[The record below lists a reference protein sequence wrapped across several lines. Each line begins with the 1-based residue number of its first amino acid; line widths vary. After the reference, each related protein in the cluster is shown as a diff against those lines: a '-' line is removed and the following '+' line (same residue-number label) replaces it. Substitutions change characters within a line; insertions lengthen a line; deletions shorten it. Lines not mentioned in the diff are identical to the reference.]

1 MQRRQPLAL
10 FCNSQVYCMETTTN
24 NDGSVLA
31 LPGAQSGRK
40 SSIDSGNLTPNQIVA
55 LLDKYI
61 IGQKDAKKSVA
72 IALRNRLRRQ
82 NVSDDLR
89 DEIMPNN
96 IIMIG
101 PTGVGKTE
109 IARRLA
115 KLAKAPFVK
124 VEASKFTEV
133 GYVGRDVESMIRD
146 LVDQSVAMVRSER
159 SEEVREKAALL
170 VEERLLDILLPPV
183 ASSRDSED
191 DDVESEEGALEQ
203 PSDDE
208 HDKSIEVN
216 RRSRRKMLERL
227 RSGKLEDRQIEM
239 DISSDAPGG
248 MMQVFGPLGQME
260 EIGGIMQDLM
270 SGLPRK
276 RKKRRVSIAEARKL
290 LEQEEVQKLIDM
302 DSVVKE
308 AINKVEQSG
317 IVFIDE
323 IDKIASPSSGSGG
336 KGPDVSR
343 EGVQRDLLPIVEG
356 SNVATKHGMVK
367 TDHVLFIASGAF
379 HVAKPSDLIPELQGR
394 FPIRVELKSLTE
406 EDFYLILT
414 QPENAL
420 IKQYSALLG
429 TEGVHLTFSDGAIR
443 EIARIAARVNES
455 VENIGARRLHT
466 IMTNLLEE
474 LMFNI
479 PENFSDEHVEIDET
493 MVKEKL
499 NHVVAD
505 RDLSQYIL

>member
-1 MQRRQPLAL
+1 MAEQNQSTVLEIH
-10 FCNSQVYCMETTTN
+10 ETN
-24 NDGSVLA
+24 IVNKL
-31 LPGAQSGRK
+31 
-40 SSIDSGNLTPNQIVA
+40 SISDEFLTPNQIVSR
-55 LLDKYI
+55 LDKYI
-61 IGQKDAKKSVA
+61 IGQQEAKKAVA

-115 KLAKAPFVK
+115 KLASAPFVK

-146 LVDQSVAMVRSER
+146 LTDQAVNMVRNEK
-159 SEEVREKAALL
+159 SEEVKEKAVAL
-170 VEERLLDILLPPV
+170 VEERLLDILLPTVP
-183 ASSRDSED
+183 AAGNYDRED
-191 DDVESEEGALEQ
+191 EIGERSPAEEGENADLE
-203 PSDDE
+203 E
-208 HDKSIEVN
+208 AVN
-216 RRSRRKMLERL
+216 RKSREKMLERL
-227 RSGKLEDRQIEM
+227 RSGRMEDRQIEM
-239 DISSDAPGG
+239 ELSGDSQGG
-248 MMQVFGPLGQME
+248 MMQIFGPLGQME
-260 EIGGIMQDLM
+260 ELGGIMQDLM
-270 SGLPRK
+270 SGLPKK
-276 RKKRRVSIAEARKL
+276 RKKRRVTIAEARKL
-290 LEQEEVQKLIDM
+290 LEQEEVQKLVDM
-302 DSVVKE
+302 DAVVKE
-308 AINKVEQSG
+308 AVQKVEESG

-323 IDKIASPSSGSGG
+323 IDKIAAPTTGGGG

-394 FPIRVELKSLTE
+394 FPIRVELKNLTE
-406 EDFYLILT
+406 EDFYKILT
-414 QPENAL
+414 QPKNAL
-420 IKQYSALLG
+420 IKQYKALLL
-429 TEGVHLTFSDGAIR
+429 TENVELEFTDEAIR
-443 EIARIAARVNES
+443 ELASIAAQVNES

-479 PENFSDEHVEIDET
+479 PEKCSDEKIVVDKA
-493 MVKEKL
+493 MVADKL
-499 NHVVAD
+499 SKIIAD

>member
-1 MQRRQPLAL
+1 
-10 FCNSQVYCMETTTN
+10 METTTN
-24 NDGSVLA
+24 SERGVFALPEARSGSV
-31 LPGAQSGRK
+31 
-40 SSIDSGNLTPNQIVA
+40 SSIAPSNLTPNQIVS

-82 NVSDDLR
+82 HVSDDLR

-115 KLAKAPFVK
+115 KLARAPFVK

-159 SEEVREKAALL
+159 SEEVREKAVLL

-183 ASSRDSED
+183 ASSRNSDDD
-191 DDVESEEGALEQ
+191 DDVSGEDGAPEA
-203 PSDDE
+203 PSADE
-208 HDKSIEVN
+208 HDKSLEVN

-227 RSGKLEDRQIEM
+227 RNGKLEDRQIEM
-239 DISSDAPGG
+239 DLSGDTPGG

-302 DSVVKE
+302 DSVIKE

-323 IDKIASPSSGSGG
+323 IDKIASPSSGAGG

-414 QPENAL
+414 QPDNAL
-420 IKQYSALLG
+420 IKQYSALLA
-429 TEGVHLTFSDGAIR
+429 TEGVDLTFSDGAIR
-443 EIARIAARVNES
+443 EIAKIAARVNES

>member
-1 MQRRQPLAL
+1 
-10 FCNSQVYCMETTTN
+10 MEIITKGEGN
-24 NDGSVLA
+24 VFA
-31 LPGAQSGRK
+31 LPEANSGLS
-40 SSIDSGNLTPNQIVA
+40 SSIAATNLTPNQIVS

-82 NVSDDLR
+82 HVSDELR

-115 KLAKAPFVK
+115 KLARAPFVK

-146 LVDQSVAMVRSER
+146 LVDQSVAMVRSEK

-170 VEERLLDILLPPV
+170 VEERLLDILLPPL
-183 ASSRDSED
+183 SSSNSQDNELLKEED
-191 DDVESEEGALEQ
+191 APAQTSADD
-203 PSDDE
+203 
-208 HDKSIEVN
+208 HDKSLEVN
-216 RRSRRKMLERL
+216 RRSRKKMLERL
-227 RSGKLEDRQIEM
+227 RNGKLEDRQIEM
-239 DISSDAPGG
+239 DTTGDNPGG

-276 RKKRRVSIAEARKL
+276 RKKRRVSIAEARKI

-302 DSVVKE
+302 DSVIKE

-323 IDKIASPSSGSGG
+323 IDKIAAPSSGAGG

-414 QPENAL
+414 QPDNAL
-420 IKQYSALLG
+420 IKQYSALLA
-429 TEGVHLTFSDGAIR
+429 TEGVDLTFSDGAIR
-443 EIARIAARVNES
+443 EIAKIAARVNES

-479 PENFSDEHVEIDET
+479 PENFSDKHVVIDED

>member
-1 MQRRQPLAL
+1 MTQPDEPQATPVKL
-10 FCNSQVYCMETTTN
+10 
-24 NDGSVLA
+24 
-31 LPGAQSGRK
+31 
-40 SSIDSGNLTPNQIVA
+40 IDKEHFTPTQIVEQ
-55 LLDKYI
+55 LDKYI

-82 NVSDDLR
+82 NVSEELR

-115 KLAKAPFVK
+115 KLARAPFVK

-146 LVDQSVAMVRSER
+146 LVEQSVAMVRSEK

-183 ASSRDSED
+183 SGHEEPEHSGEEEAEV
-191 DDVESEEGALEQ
+191 VEGDAEVVQEKNLER
-203 PSDDE
+203 
-208 HDKSIEVN
+208 EVN
-216 RRSRRKMLERL
+216 RKSRQKMLERL
-227 RSGKLEDRQIEM
+227 RAGRMEERQIELE
-239 DISSDAPGG
+239 ISGDGQGG
-248 MMQVFGPLGQME
+248 MMQIFGPLGQME

-270 SGLPRK
+270 SGMPK
-276 RKKRRVSIAEARKL
+276 KKKKRRLTIAEARKL

-302 DSVVKE
+302 DAVVKE
-308 AINKVEQSG
+308 ALRKVEESG

-323 IDKIASPSSGSGG
+323 IDKIAAPTTGAGG

-356 SNVATKHGMVK
+356 STVATKYGVVK

-379 HVAKPSDLIPELQGR
+379 HVARPSDLIPELQGR

-414 QPENAL
+414 QPRNAL
-420 IKQYSALLG
+420 IKQYRAMLE
-429 TEGVHLTFSDGAIR
+429 TEQIDLEFTDEAIR
-443 EIARIAARVNES
+443 EIARTAAKVNET

-466 IMTNLLEE
+466 ILTNLLEE
-474 LMFNI
+474 LMFGV
-479 PENFSDEHVEIDET
+479 PEMLTDGSIAGNRVVIDANQ
-493 MVKEKL
+493 VRDKL
-499 NHVVAD
+499 GKVVAD

>member
-1 MQRRQPLAL
+1 M
-10 FCNSQVYCMETTTN
+10 TTN
-24 NDGSVLA
+24 SEVNVFA
-31 LPGAQSGRK
+31 LPEGRGGRK
-40 SSIDSGNLTPNQIVA
+40 SSIAEHNLTPNQIVA

-82 NVSDDLR
+82 NVSDELR

-183 ASSRDSED
+183 AQSRESLD
-191 DDVESEEGALEQ
+191 DDDDDSVSQGVALSPAASEEGDASL
-203 PSDDE
+203 
-208 HDKSIEVN
+208 EVN

-227 RSGKLEDRQIEM
+227 RNGKLEDRQIEM
-239 DISSDAPGG
+239 DISSDSSGG
-248 MMQVFGPLGQME
+248 MMQIFGPLGQME

-323 IDKIASPSSGSGG
+323 IDKIAAPSTGAGG

-406 EDFYLILT
+406 EDFFLILT
-414 QPENAL
+414 QPKNAL
-420 IKQYSALLG
+420 IKQYTALLA
-429 TEGVHLTFSDGAIR
+429 TEGVDLTFSEGAIR
-443 EIARIAARVNES
+443 EIARIAAKVNES

-466 IMTNLLEE
+466 ILTNLLEE

-479 PENFSDEHVEIDET
+479 PENVSDEKIEIDEA

>member
-1 MQRRQPLAL
+1 MEQPH
-10 FCNSQVYCMETTTN
+10 TG
-24 NDGSVLA
+24 D
-31 LPGAQSGRK
+31 AQSDSEPQVRGG
-40 SSIDSGNLTPNQIVA
+40 SLIDREHLTPHQIVEE
-55 LLDKYI
+55 LDKYI

-82 NVSDDLR
+82 NVSEDLR

-115 KLAKAPFVK
+115 KLARAPFVK

-146 LVDQSVAMVRSER
+146 LAEQSVAMVRSEK
-159 SEEVREKAALL
+159 SEEVKEKAALL

-183 ASSRDSED
+183 ATSAP
-191 DDVESEEGALEQ
+191 VELEETVEVGGPHTTELDAYGDAE
-203 PSDDE
+203 
-208 HDKSIEVN
+208 SIEREIN
-216 RRSRRKMLERL
+216 RKSRQKMLDRL
-227 RSGKLEDRQIEM
+227 RSGRLEDRQIEIE
-239 DISSDAPGG
+239 ISGEAQGG
-248 MMQVFGPLGQME
+248 MMQIFGPLGQME
-260 EIGGIMQDLM
+260 ELGGIMQDLM
-270 SGLPRK
+270 SGMPKK
-276 RKKRRVSIAEARKL
+276 RKKRRLTISEARKL

-302 DSVVKE
+302 DAVVKE
-308 AINKVEQSG
+308 ALRKVEESG

-323 IDKIASPSSGSGG
+323 IDKIAAPSTGSGG

-356 SNVATKHGMVK
+356 SNVATKYGMVK

-379 HVAKPSDLIPELQGR
+379 HVARPSDLIPELQGR

-406 EDFYLILT
+406 DDFYLILT
-414 QPENAL
+414 QPKNAL
-420 IKQYSALLG
+420 IKQYRALIR
-429 TEGVHLTFSDGAIR
+429 TEGVELEFTEEAIH
-443 EIARIAARVNES
+443 EIARIAAKVNES

-466 IMTNLLEE
+466 ILTNLLEE
-474 LMFNI
+474 LMFGI
-479 PENFSDEHVEIDET
+479 PEQISDEKVVIDAADV
-493 MVKEKL
+493 MSKL
-499 NHVVAD
+499 GQVAAD

>member
-1 MQRRQPLAL
+1 MA
-10 FCNSQVYCMETTTN
+10 EH
-24 NDGSVLA
+24 
-31 LPGAQSGRK
+31 
-40 SSIDSGNLTPNQIVA
+40 NLTPNQIVA

-61 IGQKDAKKSVA
+61 IGQRDAKKSVA

-82 NVSDDLR
+82 NVSDELR

-146 LVDQSVAMVRSER
+146 LVDQSVAMVRSEK

-183 ASSRDSED
+183 AQSQESLDDEADSEG
-191 DDVESEEGALEQ
+191 EALATLSTEEGD
-203 PSDDE
+203 PSVE
-208 HDKSIEVN
+208 AN

-227 RSGKLEDRQIEM
+227 RNGKLEDRQIEM
-239 DISSDAPGG
+239 DISGDSPGGG
-248 MMQVFGPLGQME
+248 MMQIFGPLGQME
-260 EIGGIMQDLM
+260 EIGGMMQDLM

-276 RKKRRVSIAEARKL
+276 RKKRRVTIAEARKL

-302 DSVVKE
+302 ESVVKE

-323 IDKIASPSSGSGG
+323 IDKIAAPSTGAGG

-406 EDFYLILT
+406 EDFFLILT
-414 QPENAL
+414 QPKNAL
-420 IKQYSALLG
+420 IKQYTALLA
-429 TEGVHLTFSDGAIR
+429 TEGVELSFSEGAIR
-443 EIARIAARVNES
+443 EIARIAAQVNES

-466 IMTNLLEE
+466 ILTNLLEE

-479 PENFSDEHVEIDET
+479 PENVSDEKIEIDEA

>member
-1 MQRRQPLAL
+1 MRE
-10 FCNSQVYCMETTTN
+10 MTTKSEEN
-24 NDGSVLA
+24 VVA
-31 LPGAQSGRK
+31 LPEVSGGGK
-40 SSIDSGNLTPNQIVA
+40 SSIAASNLTPNQIVS

-82 NVSDDLR
+82 NVGDDLR

-146 LVDQSVAMVRSER
+146 LVDQSVAMVRSEK

-170 VEERLLDILLPPV
+170 VEDRLIDILLPPV
-183 ASSRDSED
+183 ASSRDSDDDEISGDEEALVTTSTDED
-191 DDVESEEGALEQ
+191 D
-203 PSDDE
+203 PSA
-208 HDKSIEVN
+208 EVN

-227 RSGKLEDRQIEM
+227 RSGKLEERQIEM
-239 DISSDAPGG
+239 DISGDSPGG
-248 MMQVFGPLGQME
+248 MMQIFGPLGQME

-302 DSVVKE
+302 DTVVKE

-323 IDKIASPSSGSGG
+323 IDKIAAPSSGSGG

-356 SNVATKHGMVK
+356 SNVATKYGMVK

-414 QPENAL
+414 QPKNAL
-420 IKQYSALLG
+420 IKQYTALLG
-429 TEGVHLTFSDGAIR
+429 TEGVELSFSDGAIR
-443 EIARIAARVNES
+443 EIARIAAQVNES

-479 PENFSDEHVEIDET
+479 PENFAEERVEIDET

>member
-1 MQRRQPLAL
+1 MAGG
-10 FCNSQVYCMETTTN
+10 EEE
-24 NDGSVLA
+24 
-31 LPGAQSGRK
+31 
-40 SSIDSGNLTPNQIVA
+40 LTPSRIVE

-61 IGQKDAKKSVA
+61 IGQREAKKSVA

-82 NVSDDLR
+82 QVQGDLR

-115 KLAKAPFVK
+115 KLARAPFIK

-146 LVDQSVAMVRSER
+146 LCDQAVAMVKSEK
-159 SEEVREKAALL
+159 SEEVREKAASL

-183 ASSRDSED
+183 EGQDEGDEGVAMQEGESGSFEP
-191 DDVESEEGALEQ
+191 VEADQEREL
-203 PSDDE
+203 
-208 HDKSIEVN
+208 N
-216 RRSRRKMLERL
+216 RRSRQKMLERL
-227 RSGKLEDRQIEM
+227 RAGKLEERQIEM
-239 DISSDAPGG
+239 DVTSQPPGG
-248 MMQVFGPLGQME
+248 MMQIFGSMGQME
-260 EIGGIMQDLM
+260 EIGGLVQDLM
-270 SGLPRK
+270 SGMPRK
-276 RKKRRVSIAEARKL
+276 SKKRRVTIGEARRI

-302 DSVVKE
+302 EAVVRE
-308 AINKVEQSG
+308 AITKVEQSG

-323 IDKIASPSSGSGG
+323 IDKVAAPTTGAGG

-379 HVAKPSDLIPELQGR
+379 HLAKPSDLIPELQGR
-394 FPIRVELKSLTE
+394 FPIRVELKSLSE
-406 EDFYLILT
+406 EDFFLILT
-414 QPENAL
+414 QPRNAL
-420 IKQYSALLG
+420 IKQYTALIA
-429 TEGVHLTFSDGAIR
+429 TEGVELEFSEGAIR
-443 EIARIAARVNES
+443 QIARTAAQVNES

-474 LMFNI
+474 LMFDI
-479 PENFSDEHVEIDET
+479 PDRLSSGKVTIDEA
-493 MVKEKL
+493 MVKAKL
-499 NHVVAD
+499 NHVATD

>member
-1 MQRRQPLAL
+1 
-10 FCNSQVYCMETTTN
+10 METTTN
-24 NDGSVLA
+24 SEGSVLA
-31 LPGAQSGRK
+31 SSEARNRRK
-40 SSIDSGNLTPNQIVA
+40 SSIEASNLTPNQIVA

-183 ASSRDSED
+183 ASSREAED
-191 DDVESEEGALEQ
+191 EDVASDEGALEV
-203 PSDDE
+203 SSADE

-239 DISSDAPGG
+239 DISGDAPGG

-429 TEGVHLTFSDGAIR
+429 TEGVDLTFSDGAIR

-479 PENFSDEHVEIDET
+479 PENFSEEQVEIDET